1 LGFDGYRPPSILQ
14 VEGANENCIEIY
26 SMTKSYNM
34 AGWRVGFCLGNRKLI
49 AALARIKSYL
59 DYGIFQPIQIA
70 SIIALREC
78 EDAPAR
84 ICSVYQTRRDLL
96 CEGLN
101 RAGWCVDP
109 PKASMFVWSRI
120 PEPFQDMPSLDF
132 AKLLL
137 KEALVAVS
145 PGIGFGPMGEGF
157 VRFSLI
163 ENNHRTRQAVKS
175 IQHFLQQQPVLTGS
189 RAVNV

>member
-1 LGFDGYRPPSILQ
+1 
-14 VEGANENCIEIY
+14 
-26 SMTKSYNM
+26 
-34 AGWRVGFCLGNRKLI
+34 
-49 AALARIKSYL
+49 
-59 DYGIFQPIQIA
+59 
-70 SIIALREC
+70 
-78 EDAPAR
+78 
-84 ICSVYQTRRDLL
+84 
-96 CEGLN
+96 
-101 RAGWCVDP
+101 
-109 PKASMFVWSRI
+109 
-120 PEPFQDMPSLDF
+120 MPSLDF

-189 RAVNV
+189 GALNI

>member
-1 LGFDGYRPPSILQ
+1 
-14 VEGANENCIEIY
+14 
-26 SMTKSYNM
+26 
-34 AGWRVGFCLGNRKLI
+34 
-49 AALARIKSYL
+49 
-59 DYGIFQPIQIA
+59 
-70 SIIALREC
+70 
-78 EDAPAR
+78 
-84 ICSVYQTRRDLL
+84 
-96 CEGLN
+96 
-101 RAGWCVDP
+101 
-109 PKASMFVWSRI
+109 MFVWSRI
-120 PEPFQDMPSLDF
+120 PEPFQDMPSLEF

-175 IQHFLQQQPVLTGS
+175 IQQFLQQQPVLTGS